1 MSNYLNSFQMNDHH
15 ALVTG
20 AGRGL
25 GEACALALAE
35 AGAEITLVARS
46 SDQLESVAEQIRDS
60 GGQASVHP
68 ADLTKMEEI
77 RKLEELGPFTILV
90 NNAGIN
96 RPQSFEEV
104 KENDFDDVLDLN
116 VKSAFFVA
124 QSVARGMIRAGR
136 GGSII
141 NMASTVNL
149 MPTKG
154 MTLPFI
160 SYGGSSLLAL
170 AFGMGMLLAL
180 TRRRSGGVE

>member
-1 MSNYLNSFQMNDHH
+1 MSNYLNSFHLNGHH

-25 GEACALALAE
+25 GEACALALSE

-46 SDQLESVAEQIRDS
+46 SDQLESVADKIRDS

-96 RPQSFEEV
+96 RPQSFEDV

-124 QSVARGMIRAGR
+124 QSVTRGMIQAGR

-141 NMASTVNL
+141 NMGSISWHLALEFMPGYTSSKAAIEGLTVGL
-149 MPTKG
+149 AR
-154 MTLPFI
+154 
-160 SYGGSSLLAL
+160 SYGKDLSLIHI
-170 AFGMGMLLAL
+170 
-180 TRRRSGGVE
+180 